1 MVYNYYI
8 LYFIAFLLLYLLI
21 VDFVFLFNSTDYNG
35 TSKLD
40 DSATKADRMIDQ
52 FWHHVDFCIDFN
64 ILKIFITRFFTF
76 KFDKIIIIGQFI
88 LILKLTTQ
96 N

>member
-1 MVYNYYI
+1 MVYKYYI

-40 DSATKADRMIDQ
+40 DSATKADRMIGSRVQ
-52 FWHHVDFCIDFN
+52 YKHS
-64 ILKIFITRFFTF
+64 RFFRRA
-76 KFDKIIIIGQFI
+76 K
-88 LILKLTTQ
+88 
-96 N
+96 